1 MKTYFGYDKPYLYVY
16 CPAGS
21 TETMEQALTPLLE
34 KGVLFCRGG
43 QISKKELRR
52 IEAAH
57 AVMLFVTKTCILDA
71 DFHQVVNRAVQSGKN
86 ILTIYL
92 EDVALDSWGHMQ
104 LDSAQA
110 LFRYQLSDE
119 EFARKLAE
127 AEVFRNMA
135 VTKQQKQFQ
144 KRRGF
149 SLVAIPVLAAA
160 LLFTTVVYPL
170 MLAPEK
176 DTPGG
181 IPGLKGLT
189 QEELDQITELHICGD
204 QVYSDVDKVH
214 SWYGDAGNGR
224 AEFEI
229 SVENWDTGENTVST
243 STTRGSIT
251 DLSDLTKLRNLEVLE
266 ISGQQITDLTPVF
279 ELTKLRRLGVECNPI
294 TSIEGIEALH
304 ELEELYLSGTDIT
317 DLTPIDAL
325 PNLRILLA
333 EGTYANQLSTEAL
346 ARIDCLGLAG
356 TGTRL
361 SYVGEHE
368 NYNLSL
374 LQLSYEIR
382 DFSIFR
388 DVKSF
393 EALSCDGAYVSD
405 FMPVLAGIPIGE
417 FNFSGIHDLYSIDQL
432 DGLVITKRLDVC
444 HARSL
449 TSIEGIEKYD
459 GIECICLKDCLGLT
473 DLTPLN
479 NLQNVKVVEVS
490 TPMKPLV
497 EAQISPDACFR
508 IEYRDD

>member
-1 MKTYFGYDKPYLYVY
+1 MKSYFGYDKPYLYVY
-16 CPAGS
+16 CPAES
-21 TETMEQALTPLLE
+21 TEVMEQTLIPLTE

-43 QISKKELRR
+43 QVSKKELRR
-52 IEAAH
+52 VEAAH
-57 AVMLFVTKTCILDA
+57 AVMLFVTKACIGDA

-86 ILTIYL
+86 ILTVYL
-92 EDVALDSWGHMQ
+92 EDVVLDNWGHMQ

-110 LFRYQLSDE
+110 LFRHQLSDE
-119 EFARKLAE
+119 EFARKLTE

-149 SLVAIPVLAAA
+149 SLVAVPILAAI

-176 DTPGG
+176 ETEGG

-189 QEELDQITELHICGD
+189 QAELDQITELHICGD
-204 QVYSDVDKVH
+204 QVYTDVGEVH
-214 SWYGDAGNGR
+214 GFYENGR
-224 AEFEI
+224 
-229 SVENWDTGENTVST
+229 TGLTVSVQT
-243 STTRGSIT
+243 EEGESWTPVTRGPIT
-251 DLSDLTKLRNLEVLE
+251 DLSDLEKLRNLEVLE
-266 ISGQQITDLTPVF
+266 ISAQQITDLSPVF
-279 ELTKLRRLGVECNPI
+279 GLTKLRKLGVECNPI
-294 TSIEGIEALH
+294 TSIAGIEALQN
-304 ELEELYLSGTDIT
+304 LEMLYLTGTDVS
-317 DLTPIDAL
+317 DLTPIESLPKLNSLQIDGTYVRDL
-325 PNLRILLA
+325 PNVETLERLEHLIA
-333 EGTYANQLSTEAL
+333 IGCAAPMTYIGRHEVFDLDI
-346 ARIDCLGLAG
+346 R
-356 TGTRL
+356 RL
-361 SYVGEHE
+361 PF
-368 NYNLSL
+368 
-374 LQLSYEIR
+374 EIR
-382 DFSIFR
+382 DFSFVQ
-388 DVKSF
+388 DVESF
-393 EALSCDGAYVSD
+393 DRFSYDGAYVSD
-405 FMPVLAGIPIGE
+405 FMPVLAGKPIKE
-417 FNFSGIHDLYSIDQL
+417 FGFPGIHDLYSVDQL

-497 EAQISPDACFR
+497 EAQISPDACFK

>member
-1 MKTYFGYDKPYLYVY
+1 MKSYFGYDKPYLYVY

-21 TETMEQALTPLLE
+21 AEVMEQTLMPLTE
-34 KGVLFCRGG
+34 KGVLFCQNG
-43 QISKKELRR
+43 QASRKELQRV
-52 IEAAH
+52 EAAH
-57 AVMLFVTKTCILDA
+57 AVMLFVTKTCTDDP

-86 ILTIYL
+86 ILTVYL
-92 EDVALDSWGHMQ
+92 EDVPLDNWGHMQ

-110 LFRYQLSDE
+110 LFRWQLSEE
-119 EFARKLAE
+119 EFARKLGE
-127 AEVFRNMA
+127 AVVFRNMA

-149 SLVAIPVLAAA
+149 SLVAIPVLAAV

-176 DTPGG
+176 ETEGG

-189 QEELDQITELHICGD
+189 QKELDQITELHICGD
-204 QVYSDVDKVH
+204 QVYTDMTKVH
-214 SWYGDAGNGR
+214 CWYMNGR
-224 AEFEI
+224 TEI
-229 SVENWDTGENTVST
+229 GVELENWNTGFHTTDTTA
-243 STTRGSIT
+243 TRGPIT

-279 ELTKLRRLGVECNPI
+279 GLTKLRRLGLECNPI
-294 TSIEGIEALH
+294 TSIEGIDALH

-333 EGTYANQLSTEAL
+333 EGTYVDQLSTEAL
-346 ARIDCLGLAG
+346 ARIECLGLDG

-393 EALSCDGAYVSD
+393 ESLSYDSAYLSD
-405 FMPVLAGIPIGE
+405 FMPVLAGIPMEG
-417 FNFSGIHDLYSIDQL
+417 FNFAGIHDLYSIDQL

-444 HARSL
+444 HTQTL
-449 TSIEGIEKYD
+449 TSIEGIEMFD

-479 NLQNVKVVEVS
+479 KLQNVQVVEVS
-490 TPMKPLV
+490 TPMKSLV
-497 EAQISPDACFR
+497 EAQISPDACFK